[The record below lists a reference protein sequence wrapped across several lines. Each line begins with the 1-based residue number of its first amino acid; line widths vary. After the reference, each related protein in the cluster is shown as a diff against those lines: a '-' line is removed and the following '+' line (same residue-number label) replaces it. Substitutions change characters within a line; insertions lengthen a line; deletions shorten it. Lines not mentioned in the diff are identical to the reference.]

1 MTFTLK
7 SIPADTT
14 NLKLVIQASEPQSY
28 GITRAYSKVAA
39 FDAPATIATDAYDI
53 KAAYEAKNGAPTA
66 GYPKVFFKYFYINTA
81 TGEKSG
87 EMLTSAKLA

>member
-14 NLKLVIQASEPQSY
+14 NLKLVIQASEPQSN